1 MPNSNSN
8 PAILKVLN
16 LIRVHGPITRA
27 HLGEI
32 SEYSRS
38 TVSINCDKLLE
49 SGLVREEALN
59 TSEPQTKRTQLRIN
73 GEAGLII
80 GIELGA
86 TGCEIGICDL
96 SGQLLAADS
105 APIDLSNGPE
115 PILLHIRNTI
125 ARLSTDAEI
134 IRSRT
139 ILGIGIGLPSSV
151 DFERGM
157 AVSAAFM
164 PGWNMYPVRDIL
176 QEHYRCPVFVDNEV
190 NTMAVGE
197 YSLGMDRR
205 YKNLLF
211 VKVGTG
217 IGAGIIVNG
226 EIYRGEK
233 GVAGNIGHIS
243 VCGSTV
249 QCACGRIGCVEAVAG
264 GGAVARKAEEIRAG
278 GLSPQLDSLYRKR
291 GRLSSKE
298 VQEAA
303 SLGDMKCIELI
314 KESGIILGRV
324 LGKIN
329 MFFNPSIIIVGGGV
343 TGFGPTYLSF
353 IREGIIQQSNPLIHM
368 DLPIKFST
376 FGDKSGIIGSVML
389 CIKELFKGGQL
400 LESSIRKVEA
410 PGAA

>member
-1 MPNSNSN
+1 MPNLNFN
-8 PAILKVLN
+8 PAIVQVLN
-16 LIRVHGPITRA
+16 LIRVQGPITRTQ
-27 HLGEI
+27 LGGI
-32 SEYSRS
+32 SGYSRS
-38 TVSINCDKLLE
+38 TVSINCDRLLE
-49 SGLVREEALN
+49 SGLVREEALAAN
-59 TSEPQTKRTQLRIN
+59 EPQTKRTQLRIN
-73 GEAGLII
+73 GEAGVII

-96 SGQLLAADS
+96 GGQLLSADS
-105 APIDLSNGPE
+105 ASIDLSNGPE
-115 PILLHIRNTI
+115 PILFHIKNTI
-125 ARLSTDAEI
+125 RRLTADTGI
-134 IRSRT
+134 VRDRP

-151 DFERGM
+151 DFDRGM

-176 QEHYRCPVFVDNEV
+176 QEIYCCPVFVDNEV

-243 VCGSTV
+243 VCGSTE

-264 GGAVARKAEEIRAG
+264 GGAIARKAEELRSG
-278 GLSPQLDSLYRKR
+278 GLSPELERLYRER
-291 GRLSSKE
+291 GTLTAKE

-303 SLGDMKCIELI
+303 TRGDIRSIELI

-353 IREGIIQQSNPLIHM
+353 IREGIIQQSNPLIHL

-400 LESSIRKVEA
+400 LETTMQKVEQ
-410 PGAA
+410 PSID